1 MTEQCVYIIATGH
14 YSEYT
19 IRAVFSSEELA
30 QQAIDWYY
38 PDGTIEEYTLNP
50 AHPIPEHGK
59 KAWTVEI
66 SEDSAFC
73 YVAQVEP
80 DFLGIYSSVGSWQR
94 TFRQGKYV
102 FTYSFCTLAFDEEH
116 AKKIAGERLAVAMT
130 DGSLDE
136 TQRMLERRY

>member
-1 MTEQCVYIIATGH
+1 MTEQCAYIVATGH

-19 IRAVFSSEELA
+19 IRAVFSSEEPA

-50 AHPIPEHGK
+50 DHPIPEHGK
-59 KAWTVEI
+59 KTWIVQI
-66 SEDSAFC
+66 SENGAFC
-73 YVAQVEP
+73 DVAQVEP
-80 DFLGIYSSVGSWQR
+80 TDHYSEGSWQR

-102 FTYSFCTLAFDEEH
+102 FVYSFYTLAFDEEH